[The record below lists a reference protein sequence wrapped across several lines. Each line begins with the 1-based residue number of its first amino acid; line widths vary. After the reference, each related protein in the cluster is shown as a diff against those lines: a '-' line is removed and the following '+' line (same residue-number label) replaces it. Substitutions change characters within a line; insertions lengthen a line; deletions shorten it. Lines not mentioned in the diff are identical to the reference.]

1 MKKNPILS
9 AVIAIAFSIWL
20 IYKGIHH
27 YISLP
32 HIGISEIICGLI
44 LIGCSI
50 YTLIRKP
57 KEKDS

>member
-9 AVIAIAFSIWL
+9 AVILIAIAIWF
-20 IYKGIHH
+20 IYKGMHH
-27 YISLP
+27 YMSLP
-32 HIGISEIICGLI
+32 TLGISEIICGLV